1 MASKCQNPT
10 RAYSQL
16 ETEWVGVGVA
26 LHRLPDP
33 APKVSTKDRA
43 MLPFRACVSACFR
56 ASSYSSYS
64 LQLATKVQR
73 NKETYRGASEEK
85 KKKKR
90 TLAISFRLF
99 SGSNPMTGRTRIFY
113 KRKINF

>member
-26 LHRLPDP
+26 LRRLLDLV
-33 APKVSTKDRA
+33 PKVSTKDRA

-64 LQLATKVQR
+64 LRLATKVQR

-85 KKKKR
+85 KK
-90 TLAISFRLF
+90 TYFGHFVSSLF
-99 SGSNPMTGRTRIFY
+99 GIEPHDRQNADFLQ
-113 KRKINF
+113 NEN

>member
-26 LHRLPDP
+26 LRRLLDLV
-33 APKVSTKDRA
+33 PKVSTKDRA

-64 LQLATKVQR
+64 LRLATKVQR
-73 NKETYRGASEEK
+73 NKETYRGASEE